1 MNNFQG
7 KFDVGVAIH
16 ACGSSTDLIIEKCIK
31 SQADI
36 LIAPCCYGSI
46 KPVDYLSYPRS
57 IVFNKFLSKENYQ
70 RLTHVAD
77 STERGLACETSAYEC
92 MQMIDTDRLLYL
104 KEHKYAHLQLSKLLP
119 ETCTTKN
126 SLILTL
132 FNS

>member
-1 MNNFQG
+1 MG
-7 KFDVGVAIH
+7 IAIH

-31 SQADI
+31 SEADI

-46 KPVDYLSYPRS
+46 KTVDHINYPRS

-77 STERGLACETSAYEC
+77 STERGLACEANAYAC

-104 KEHKYAHLQLSKLLP
+104 EENKYTHVQLSKLLP

-126 SLILTL
+126 SLILAIYSIP
-132 FNS
+132 NK